1 LELRPVSRELAPI
14 KHCKWGE
21 AKRVSYGETKYQGV
35 YAVII
40 QTNIF
45 FFVCKSCKID
55 GSLLLLNWANLE
67 RSPGLGSSLLG
78 LLCLFSPHESITE
91 DN

>member
-1 LELRPVSRELAPI
+1 
-14 KHCKWGE
+14 
-21 AKRVSYGETKYQGV
+21 
-35 YAVII
+35 VII

-67 RSPGLGSSLLG
+67 RSPGLGCSLLG
-78 LLCLFSPHESITE
+78 LLRFLALFEAITE
-91 DN
+91 DD